1 MVRPRRSEQILLRRS
16 LYLSGGAHIALL
28 LALLLSLPAPKP
40 PEEPPP
46 VVEMQFESADSGGS
60 TAKADKPS
68 PTPAPPPAPVPN
80 DAPPTPE
87 PPKPVPNEEAPPPPP
102 PPQPVPPPPV
112 PQAEKLPDT
121 PIPPKADEPS
131 PDVVK
136 TPPSPPSPPKAT
148 PSVAP
153 PSPVTEPTD
162 TLPETPIPSHITQ
175 PNKAKKTQADT
186 HSLLETLDSFRSD
199 QKQTHAPTAK
209 ANPTQGG
216 APNGGGS
223 PTGDITRSL
232 SVGEQ
237 KAIGGAVRRCYTEDT
252 AAKNYATF
260 VAHLIVTVD
269 AAGEARIVQFAPQTQ
284 AQMNA
289 DSSYRALAERARA
302 AVLSPTCSK
311 LPIPK
316 NLLGQTRQLKFVFR
330 P

>member
-199 QKQTHAPTAK
+199 QKQTHVPTAK